1 MANLTSASEQPTAE
15 QTAAPLPVDVE
26 RVSAYAWQR
35 GAVETII
42 FHGAAQLT
50 TAAGALTLDAGTWL
64 LARWEGL
71 SLDEIPD
78 GELVCVLPEV
88 QPEELPDVQPEEL
101 PEVQPEELLEAQP
114 EELPEVQ
121 QDAEPEGAR

>member
-1 MANLTSASEQPTAE
+1 MANPTSASEHPTVE
-15 QTAAPLPVDVE
+15 ETASLLPVDVE
-26 RVSAYAWQR
+26 RASAYAWHN

-64 LARWEGL
+64 LARWEGPP
-71 SLDEIPD
+71 LDEIPD

-88 QPEELPDVQPEEL
+88 QPEEFPEVQPEEFPEVQPEEL
-101 PEVQPEELLEAQP
+101 PEAQQEA
-114 EELPEVQ
+114 Q
-121 QDAEPEGAR
+121 QDAELEGAG